1 VEPVE
6 SLKVETVDSDS
17 VTGPAAPQE
26 TEKSKSNL
34 EYIEGV
40 GPVYAAKLNEIG
52 INTLDDLLEKGADP
66 KGRQEI
72 AESTGISHTLV
83 LKWVNQ
89 VDLFRI
95 NGVGSEYAELLEMAG
110 VDTVVELST
119 RNPENLFAA
128 LESVNEEKKL
138 VRKLPVLS
146 QVQDWVEQAK
156 GLPRKINY

>member
-1 VEPVE
+1 MVAVEPE
-6 SLKVETVDSDS
+6 ADASIPEEGDKF
-17 VTGPAAPQE
+17 
-26 TEKSKSNL
+26 KSNL
-34 EYIEGV
+34 EYIEGI
-40 GPVYAAKLNEIG
+40 GEVYAAKLNEMG
-52 INTLDDLLEKGADP
+52 INNLLDLLEKGADP
-66 KGRQEI
+66 KGREEI
-72 AESTGISHTLV
+72 AEASGISHDQV
-83 LKWVNQ
+83 LKWVNH

-95 NGVGSEYAELLEMAG
+95 NGVGSEYADLLEVAG
-110 VDTVVELST
+110 VDTVVELAT